1 MGIYNPKPEEDQSRT
16 VYAYTILGKQQSF
29 DQDNNPL
36 VSEESKDALAK
47 KIEYA
52 DRARYFIKV
61 GAHGKIYNPIG
72 IFSEGRGNN
81 FSKRTGK
88 PEWDFTEV
96 NQKIFDMYL
105 SFLRTKNVAHL
116 NIAER
121 ELR

>member
-16 VYAYTILGKQQSF
+16 VYTYTILGKQQSF
-29 DQDNNPL
+29 DNDNNPL
-36 VSEESKDALAK
+36 VSEDSKDVLAK
-47 KIEYA
+47 KIEYS
-52 DRARYFIKV
+52 DRTRYFIKV